1 MKMGKINQ
9 AIFLLQRNKTVIV
22 LYFYY
27 YFLLMEPHMRK

>member
-27 YFLLMEPHMRK
+27 YFLLMEPHVRK

>member
-27 YFLLMEPHMRK
+27 YLLLMEPHVRK